1 MAAAS
6 SDLTQALHRAK
17 MLVQDELARSMT
29 LHETLEESTT
39 NLQRLDGAYEVMG
52 GMLGTSRELLG
63 TLYKSTKTDT
73 WYLTTTF
80 WMLVVVLGWLVFRR
94 LLYGPLWWLVWL
106 PLRIVFR
113 TGSGAVRVVGGVGGK
128 GEEVVSV
135 DGAKRPLEVDMEVKG
150 AVPTVK
156 VGGKGEERAVESDP
170 ESLLERVGQI
180 VEMEEPEAVPAEVF
194 VPAEGGEI
202 VQEDVRVR
210 DEL

>member
-1 MAAAS
+1 M
-6 SDLTQALHRAK
+6 
-17 MLVQDELARSMT
+17 QDELARSMT

-39 NLQRLDGAYEVMG
+39 NLKRLDGAYEVMG

-113 TGSGAVRVVGGVGGK
+113 TGSGAVRVAGGIGKKGEGEVGLEGLDGGK
-128 GEEVVSV
+128 KTV
-135 DGAKRPLEVDMEVKG
+135 EVDMEVKG
-150 AVPTVK
+150 AVPTMK
-156 VGGKGEERAVESDP
+156 VGGKDEERAVDGDP

-180 VEMEEPEAVPAEVF
+180 VEMSGEEAKAVPAEVF
-194 VPAEGGEI
+194 VPADGGESL
-202 VQEDVRVR
+202 QEEVRVR